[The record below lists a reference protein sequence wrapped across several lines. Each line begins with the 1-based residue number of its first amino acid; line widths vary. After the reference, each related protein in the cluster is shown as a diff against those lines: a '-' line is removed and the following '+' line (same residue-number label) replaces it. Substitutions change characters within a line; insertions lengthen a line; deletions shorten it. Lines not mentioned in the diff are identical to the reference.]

1 MTDKIS
7 NIIFG
12 TMNIHYPYSSNSNHS
27 EEYYTKM
34 INTYINYVGDNAIL
48 DTAYYYGNTTCEQ
61 VLGSIIPNLSLLP
74 KIATKVNPWLNNN
87 FSLNKYGQ
95 LNKDNLERQFYTSLS
110 NLKLQK
116 VDILFLHCPDYET
129 TLEETLEVCVAL
141 HRKEKFD
148 HLGISNYSEDQL
160 TTILKICENNGYT
173 FPAYYQGMYNLVAR
187 NVEEIFPILNKHNME
202 FWAYNPLAGGLLSGK
217 YKEVTSKNNIPLSRF
232 RNNETYINI
241 FWKPQIM
248 EHLNS
253 HFFQFKKEKCLQYS
267 FKWLKSYSKLRNND
281 KIIIGASSIDQLK
294 ENLDIIKRDQ
304 NSIDHLTT
312 IQYLNDLYIPI
323 EKYAP
328 SYYY

>member
-7 NIIFG
+7 NIILG
-12 TMNIHYPYSSNSNHS
+12 TMNIHYPYSSNPHNS
-27 EEYYTKM
+27 EEYYTEM
-34 INTYINYVGDNAIL
+34 INTYINYVGDNAVL

-61 VLGSIIPNLSLLP
+61 VLGTIIPHLYLLP

-95 LNKDNLERQFYTSLS
+95 LNKDNLERQFSTSLS
-110 NLKLQK
+110 NLKLSK

-129 TLEETLEVCVAL
+129 TLEETLEVCATL
-141 HRKEKFD
+141 QRKEKFD
-148 HLGISNYSEDQL
+148 YLGISNYSEDQL
-160 TTILKICENNGYT
+160 ISILKICENNGYS
-173 FPAYYQGMYNLVAR
+173 FPKYYQGMYNLVAR
-187 NVEEIFPILNKHNME
+187 NVEEIFPILNKHNIE

-217 YKEVTSKNNIPLSRF
+217 YKEVKSSNNIPLSRF

-248 EHLNS
+248 QHLNS

-281 KIIIGASSIDQLK
+281 KIIIGASSIEQLK

-304 NSIDHLTT
+304 NSTDHLTT